1 MDPVN
6 LIFKLT
12 IDNTII
18 DSVSQEKAVMQ
29 IIKCEFIIY
38 TNICKQ
44 NLEKMIK
51 RWTLITHQS
60 FLSER
65 MNTREKKLKRDE
77 KNAEYM
83 KKELSSIPKT
93 HKYFPLYAGLIK
105 LMQIKKM
112 DTAFVSTFD

>member
-1 MDPVN
+1 MQAKLGENDQTLDPN
-6 LIFKLT
+6 
-12 IDNTII
+12 N
-18 DSVSQEKAVMQ
+18 SS
-29 IIKCEFIIY
+29 EF
-38 TNICKQ
+38 
-44 NLEKMIK
+44 
-51 RWTLITHQS
+51 S
-60 FLSER
+60 F
-65 MNTREKKLKRDE
+65 RENEYKGKKLKRDE